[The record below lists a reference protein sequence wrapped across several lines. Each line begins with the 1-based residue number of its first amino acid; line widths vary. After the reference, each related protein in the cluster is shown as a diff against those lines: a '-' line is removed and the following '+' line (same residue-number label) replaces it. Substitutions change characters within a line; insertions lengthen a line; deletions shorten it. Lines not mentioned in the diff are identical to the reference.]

1 MTRLPG
7 SEDVLA
13 DPEGFWRF
21 QGLTLIAGVDE
32 VGRGPLAGPVVA
44 AAVILPAGVAFPG
57 LRDSKRLSP
66 EIRLELDGHIRR
78 QALALAIR
86 EVGPRRIEQQGI
98 LAASLRAMAQ
108 AIRDLALVPEMV
120 LVDGNQPLPLTYP
133 QQAVI
138 KGDDRC
144 PSIAAASVV
153 AKVYR
158 DRLMEAPA
166 PTLPPV
172 QLRPAQGLRHR
183 RAPGGPALLG
193 PLRPPPPHLS
203 GGEGVAGRRGMMSGT
218 ANRLVYPVTIIP
230 RKAPILSRYAFRAGC
245 TCLARLLMGTCG

>member
-1 MTRLPG
+1 MRGEQATCGEPMSRTPCRF
-7 SEDVLA
+7 DVQS

-66 EIRLELDGHIRR
+66 EVRVELDGQIRA
-78 QALALAIR
+78 QALALALR
-86 EVGPRRIEQQGI
+86 EVGPRQIERQGI
-98 LAASLRAMAQ
+98 LAASLAAMAR
-108 AIRDLALVPEMV
+108 AIRDLYPVPQMV

-133 QQAVI
+133 QQPVI

-144 PSIAAASVV
+144 PSISAASVV

-158 DRLMEAPA
+158 DRLMAD
-166 PTLPPV
+166 L
-172 QLRPAQGLRHR
+172 HR
-183 RAPGGPALLG
+183 RFPQYNFARHKGYATAEHLEALRCWGPCILH
-193 PLRPPPPHLS
+193 RRTFR
-203 GGEGVAGRRGMMSGT
+203 GVKEW
-218 ANRLVYPVTIIP
+218 LD
-230 RKAPILSRYAFRAGC
+230 K
-245 TCLARLLMGTCG
+245 

>member
-1 MTRLPG
+1 
-7 SEDVLA
+7 
-13 DPEGFWRF
+13 
-21 QGLTLIAGVDE
+21 LTLIAGVDE

-44 AAVILPAGVAFPG
+44 AAVILPAGVVFPG

-66 EIRLELDGHIRR
+66 ETRVELDGQIRR

-86 EVGPRRIEQQGI
+86 EIGPRRIEQQGI
-98 LAASLRAMAQ
+98 LAASLRAMARAVQ
-108 AIRDLALVPEMV
+108 DLAPVPEMV

-158 DRLMEAPA
+158 DRLMEALHHRYPQYNFA
-166 PTLPPV
+166 RHKGYATAEHLEA
-172 QLRPAQGLRHR
+172 LRCWGPCILHR
-183 RAPGGPALLG
+183 RTFSGVKEWLGGA
-193 PLRPPPPHLS
+193 
-203 GGEGVAGRRGMMSGT
+203 E
-218 ANRLVYPVTIIP
+218 
-230 RKAPILSRYAFRAGC
+230 
-245 TCLARLLMGTCG
+245 